1 MAGREDVFRKEMNRG
16 HSAAWDQLWD
26 KAAAAY
32 RAALTEMPDNPKAL
46 SSLALAIYQ
55 LQDFE
60 EALQIYRRLAQV
72 TPSDPIPF
80 EKMAH
85 ISERLGNITDAVNTA
100 MKAADLYLAQK
111 DVEKAIE
118 NWSRVTQLNPDSVL
132 AHSRLALVHERLRH
146 PQQAVTE
153 YLALA
158 SLMQRAGKLDK
169 SAELINRALKL
180 MPRSQAAEQAKA
192 LLESGQLLPKPIRP
206 KGGTGPLRM
215 AQVKKM
221 SQPKKQISS
230 GMDPVREARK
240 KALTVLAEVLFEYSD
255 ESDVYQERKGLQAIM
270 HGTGELSL
278 RQMAQTKIIMHLGQ
292 AIDAQSKGKQET
304 AAEEL
309 AQALLAGFEHPAL
322 YFSLGMLRVEGGRA
336 DNAVS
341 HLQHAVKHA
350 DFGLAARLLLG
361 RSLRMLGRLT
371 EAATEYLE
379 ALKLADGLLVAA
391 EQVDALHQLYE
402 PLIEA
407 QMGESDEEASA
418 RLCDNIDEML
428 MRNDWREHLQKA
440 REELP
445 KSDGEVPLPLAEILI
460 EAQSGKVLSAMS
472 RVHELARQGFMR
484 SAMDEAF
491 QAITYAPTYLPLHS
505 LIGDLLIQEGRTDDA
520 IAKFSMVAESYSVR
534 GESNQSMLVLRK
546 IIKLAPMDLSSRT
559 KLIDQLI
566 AYGQVD
572 DAIREYLNLAD
583 IYYRLAELDM
593 ARQTYTTA
601 LRAAQQASADRSW
614 NVHLLQRMADIDM
627 QRLDWRRALRVF
639 EQIRTLRPEDAGA
652 RKNLIDLNLKMAHQS
667 QAVKELEN
675 FKSYL
680 SEHPSEEADVAG
692 MLVDLLMDHPSVAA
706 LHRALGDVYAGESK
720 IDDAIKKFDR
730 AAEIYLEAGDKES
743 AIEAIMQILSMN
755 SPNKEEYRQVL
766 AQIQSA

>member
-1 MAGREDVFRKEMNRG
+1 MAGREDIFQKEMNRG

-26 KAAAAY
+26 KAAVAY

-46 SSLALAIYQ
+46 SSLALALYQ
-55 LQDFE
+55 LQEFE
-60 EALQIYRRLAQV
+60 EALQTYRRLAQV
-72 TPSDPIPF
+72 APNDPIPF
-80 EKMAH
+80 EKIAH
-85 ISERLGNITDAVNTA
+85 ISERLGNITDAVNA
-100 MKAADLYLAQK
+100 AIKAADLYLAQK

-118 NWSRVTQLNPDSVL
+118 NWARVTQLQPENIL
-132 AHSRLALVHERLRH
+132 AHSRLALVHERLRQ
-146 PQQAVTE
+146 PQQAVNE

-158 SLMQRAGKLDK
+158 SLMQRAGKLEK
-169 SAELINRALKL
+169 AGELIARALKI
-180 MPRSQAAEQAKA
+180 MPRNQAAEQAKA
-192 LLESGQLLPKPIRP
+192 LLESGQLLPKPLRP

-221 SQPKKQISS
+221 SEPQKQVSS
-230 GMDPVREARK
+230 GMDPVAEARK
-240 KALTVLAEVLFEYSD
+240 KALTVLAEILFEYSD

-278 RQMAQTKIIMHLGQ
+278 QQMAQTKIIMHLGQ
-292 AIDAQSKGKQET
+292 AIDAQSKGQEET

-322 YFSLGMLRVEGGRA
+322 YFSLGMLRVESGRA

-361 RSLRMLGRLT
+361 RSLRAMGRLS

-379 ALKLADGLLVAA
+379 ALKLADGLLVA
-391 EQVDALHQLYE
+391 ENQKDALHQLYE

-407 QMGESDEEASA
+407 QMSESDDVVNE
-418 RLCDNIDEML
+418 RLCDNITEML

-445 KSDGEVPLPLAEILI
+445 KSDSDVPLPLAEILI
-460 EAQSGKVLSAMS
+460 EAQSGQVLDAMS

-520 IAKFSMVAESYSVR
+520 VAKFSMVAESYSVR
-534 GESNQSMLVLRK
+534 GEANQSTIILRK
-546 IIKLAPMDLSSRT
+546 IIQLAPMNLSSRT

-566 AYGQVD
+566 AHGQAD

-601 LRAAQQASADRSW
+601 LRAAQQASAERSW
-614 NVHLLQRMADIDM
+614 NVHILQRMADIDM

-639 EQIRTLRPEDAGA
+639 EQIRTLHPEDPGA
-652 RKNLIDLNLKMAHQS
+652 RKNLIDLNLKMAHRS
-667 QAVKELEN
+667 QASKELE
-675 FKSYL
+675 SYQNYL
-680 SEHPSEEADVAG
+680 REHPSEDVDLTG
-692 MLVDLLMDHPSVAA
+692 MLTDLLMDHPRIAV
-706 LHRALGDVYAGESK
+706 LHRTLGDVYAKEGK
-720 IDDAIKKFDR
+720 MDDAIETYDR
-730 AAEIYLEAGDKES
+730 AAEIYLDLGEKDA
-743 AIEAIMQILSMN
+743 AIETIMRILNMN
-755 SPNKEEYRQVL
+755 PPNKAEYQQAL
-766 AQIQSA
+766 AQIQAS

>member
-1 MAGREDVFRKEMNRG
+1 MAGREDIFQQEMNRG

-26 KAAAAY
+26 KATVAY
-32 RAALTEMPDNPKAL
+32 RAALAEMPDNPKAL
-46 SSLALAIYQ
+46 SSLALALYQ
-55 LQDFE
+55 LSEFE
-60 EALQIYRRLAQV
+60 ESLQSYSRLAQIS
-72 TPSDPIPF
+72 PSDPIPF
-80 EKMAH
+80 EKIAQ
-85 ISERLGNITDAVNTA
+85 ISERLGNLDDAVNA
-100 MKAADLYLAQK
+100 AIKAADLYLSQK

-118 NWSRVTQLNPDSVL
+118 NWARVTQLKPDNIL
-132 AHSRLALVHERLRH
+132 AHSRLALVHERLRQ

-158 SLMQRAGKLDK
+158 SLMQRSGKLEK
-169 SAELINRALKL
+169 SAELITRALKL
-180 MPRSQAAEQAKA
+180 MPGNQAAEQAKA
-192 LLESGQLLPKPIRP
+192 LLESGQLLPRPLRP

-215 AQVKKM
+215 AQVKQL
-221 SQPKKQISS
+221 SEPKKQVAS
-230 GMDPVREARK
+230 GMDPVSEARK
-240 KALTVLAEVLFEYSD
+240 KALTVLAEILFEYSD
-255 ESDVYQERKGLQAIM
+255 DSDLYQERKGLQAIM

-278 RQMAQTKIIMHLGQ
+278 QQMAQTKIIMHLGQ
-292 AIDAQSKGKQET
+292 AIDAQSKGQQET

-336 DNAVS
+336 DNAIS
-341 HLQHAVKHA
+341 HLQHAVKHLE
-350 DFGLAARLLLG
+350 FGLAARLLLG
-361 RSLRMLGRLT
+361 RNLRSLGRLN

-379 ALKLADGLLVAA
+379 ALKLADGQLVAA
-391 EQVDALHQLYE
+391 DQVDALHQLYE

-407 QMGESDEEASA
+407 QMGESDEESNQ

-428 MRNDWREHLQKA
+428 MRSDWREHLQKS

-460 EAQSGKVLSAMS
+460 EAQSGQVLGAMS

-520 IAKFSMVAESYSVR
+520 IAKFSMVAESYGVR
-534 GESNQSMLVLRK
+534 GEANQSTVVLRK

-559 KLIDQLI
+559 KLIDQLT
-566 AYGQVD
+566 AHGQVN

-583 IYYRLAELDM
+583 LYYRLAELDM

-601 LRAAQQASADRSW
+601 LRAAQQASAERSW
-614 NVHLLQRMADIDM
+614 NVHILQRMADIDM

-639 EQIRTLRPEDAGA
+639 EQIRTLRPEDTDA
-652 RKNLIDLNLKMAHQS
+652 RKSLIDLNLKMANRS

-675 FKSYL
+675 FQSYL
-680 SEHPSEEADVAG
+680 NENPSGDADVAG
-692 MLVDLLMDHPSVAA
+692 MLADLLVDHTSVGA
-706 LHRALGDVYAGESK
+706 LHRALGDIYARDGKMDE
-720 IDDAIKKFDR
+720 AIKKFDR
-730 AAEIYLEAGDKES
+730 AAETYLEVGDKES
-743 AIEAIMQILSMN
+743 AIESVMRILNMN
-755 SPNKEEYRQVL
+755 PPNKEEYQKVL
-766 AQIQSA
+766 AQIQAA